1 MKQNNKLIL
10 ISVGVIAFVVAAL
23 VSFIAIYFI
32 ASSQSNAPETF
43 LTRSES
49 PDQTYVLEAYV
60 TEPGATVDFSVKV
73 YLVTDG
79 QKSLIYDAYHEQ
91 QATID
96 WTDDCNVVING
107 HALDLSAGETY
118 DWRKG

>member
-1 MKQNNKLIL
+1 MKQNNKIIL
-10 ISVGVIAFVVAAL
+10 ITVGVIAFIVAAL

-32 ASSQSNAPETF
+32 ASSQRNGSETF

-49 PDQTYVLEAYV
+49 PDRTYILEAYV

-96 WTDDCNVVING
+96 WTDDCHVVING
-107 HALDLSAGETY
+107 HLLDLSAGETY
-118 DWRKG
+118 YWREG